1 MELFSTCLST
11 FLSLLRSRKNKK
23 RLLRDGKGPGENPL
37 IRQNLK
43 NRIPLLLKHS
53 VIIRGVP
60 WWGHLAAPGFNL
72 VYRRLCR
79 RVIRTRTRKVWEQAW
94 EIRQAPR
101 ETVQK
106 ITRIV
111 SNEFCWPCEALFLPD
126 DECHVIFC
134 LWQRKLCDDLALVT
148 CMLRLERELGIEVED
163 AVISSLGTLTFGEFC
178 GLLISASD

>member
-1 MELFSTCLST
+1 
-11 FLSLLRSRKNKK
+11 
-23 RLLRDGKGPGENPL
+23 
-37 IRQNLK
+37 
-43 NRIPLLLKHS
+43 
-53 VIIRGVP
+53 
-60 WWGHLAAPGFNL
+60 
-72 VYRRLCR
+72 
-79 RVIRTRTRKVWEQAW
+79 VIRTRTRKVWEQAW

-111 SNEFCWPCEALFLPD
+111 SNEFCWPREALFLPD

-163 AVISSLGTLTFGEFC
+163 AVISSLGTLTVGEFC